1 MFILDEISRLIS
13 AGMDRK
19 CAERVVVWYE
29 SIGDSDGLDS
39 FVSSVEAGRDI
50 CNLQSK
56 PSA

>member
-1 MFILDEISRLIS
+1 MDEISRLIS